1 MTLDSDDEDI
11 IDRGKLL
18 DIPDEEIEEIL
29 AEPAIP
35 EVPLSDNL
43 TVSLDTGPKQIKN
56 YITTN
61 LNSAVIAAN
70 KIKNKYRRKIIGNK
84 KNKKD
89 NDDDDKNKKTSTEWL
104 KAAGYL
110 DTKDQDAIRYLYVP
124 PKKQMSPVQ
133 MLDTT

>member
-11 IDRGKLL
+11 TDRGKLL
-18 DIPDEEIEEIL
+18 DVSDEETEEII

-35 EVPLSDNL
+35 EVTLSDNL
-43 TVSLDTGPKQIKN
+43 TVSLDTGPKQIKK

-89 NDDDDKNKKTSTEWL
+89 NDDDDKNKKHL
-104 KAAGYL
+104 L
-110 DTKDQDAIRYLYVP
+110 ND
-124 PKKQMSPVQ
+124 
-133 MLDTT
+133 